1 LPAILAAVTGRS
13 HLLLTAGAYLA
24 LALHPVETPVGT
36 LALPRL
42 AAGALRVPGLDLVVG
57 AVVAAACGLA
67 PDADSAGSQAARAG
81 GLPTRLA
88 ARLLQLALGHRG
100 PLHSL
105 AAAALAW
112 WVGLVLGLALEVEGL
127 AGVTAFGWGFHLL
140 LDALTPRGVPLL
152 WPLPLRFRVPPGL
165 VTGGLAEQ
173 VVVLVA
179 LLLCGWWIG
188 AK

>member
-1 LPAILAAVTGRS
+1 VTGRS

-24 LALHPVETPVGT
+24 LALHPIETPAAT
-36 LALPRL
+36 LAAPRL
-42 AAGALRVPGLDLVVG
+42 VAGALSLPGLDLAVG

-81 GLPTRLA
+81 GLPTRAA
-88 ARLLQLALGHRG
+88 ARLLQLLLGHRG

-105 AAAALAW
+105 AAVALAW
-112 WVGLVLGLALEVEGL
+112 WVGLVLGLALEVDGL
-127 AGVTAFGWGFHLL
+127 AGVAAFGWSAHLL

-152 WPLPLRFRVPPGL
+152 WPLPLRFHLPPGV
-165 VTGGLAEQ
+165 VTGSLAEQ
-173 VVVLVA
+173 LVLLVV

-188 AK
+188 TK